1 MDQGPALGPRRSGL
15 RQGKDGGFVP
25 VSVGWENG
33 GFAISINTD
42 YVGVLLVGRTGDGG
56 HGARMEMEEEEDEE
70 GGCGDFHF
78 LKGWI
83 VKMAR
88 ERLRWSLALSL

>member
-1 MDQGPALGPRRSGL
+1 VDYGPALGPRGSGL
-15 RQGKDGGFVP
+15 RQRNDGGFVP

-33 GFAISINTD
+33 GFGISINAD

-56 HGARMEMEEEEDEE
+56 DDARMEMEEGEKEEEE
-70 GGCGDFHF
+70 EKGSCGDFHF
-78 LKGWI
+78 FKGWF

-88 ERLRWSLALSL
+88 ERLR